1 MLLNDPVEKLIRNT
15 YEKQV
20 DLVRIEEKKEFEF
33 ETFIGKHLV
42 KHTKGE
48 IQIQKSLDI
57 LYNLMK
63 NVSMEIE
70 KKVANRKKI
79 SLELNDLCEDKRAK
93 LMDLLDSFVE
103 KVENL
108 VDRQFRFFSLMFE
121 LFSPKESNQFE
132 KEFVLLHRNLK
143 RDIDQCFNDFQSE
156 FVDLTGKNVKK
167 SEEIRSF
174 VENEWKIEPI
184 SKKLHEEMKK
194 AATAGIPADF
204 ALILSGKFVRF
215 SRSMILTER
224 SFRFND
230 LFGS

>member
-1 MLLNDPVEKLIRNT
+1 MDDPVEKLIRDA
-15 YEKQV
+15 YENQV
-20 DLVRIEEKKEFEF
+20 DLVPIKKEKELEF
-33 ETFIGKHLV
+33 ENFIDKHLV

-48 IQIQKSLDI
+48 IQILKSLDI
-57 LYNLMK
+57 LYNLIEEF
-63 NVSMEIE
+63 SMEIE
-70 KKVANRKKI
+70 KKVDNRKKI
-79 SLELNDLCEDKRAK
+79 SLELNDLCENERAK
-93 LMDLLDSFVE
+93 LMNLLDSYVK

-132 KEFVLLHRNLK
+132 KEFVLLNRNLK
-143 RDIDQCFNDFQSE
+143 RDIGQCFNDFQSE
-156 FVDLTGKNVKK
+156 FVDLTGKKLEK

-215 SRSMILTER
+215 SRSTILTGR

-230 LFGS
+230 VFGS